1 MKINVIL
8 TKVKNNKKKHERNQ
22 INEQMGRKY
31 T

>member
-1 MKINVIL
+1 MTINVIL
-8 TKVKNNKKKHERNQ
+8 TKVKNNKKHERNQ

>member
-8 TKVKNNKKKHERNQ
+8 TKVKNNKKYERNQ